1 MEEVSR
7 RALRHLL
14 LRRRNERIAA
24 DPRAAVAVRLLRM
37 HPDTWDDL
45 RLDPDPLEA
54 DTVDFEGRT
63 FCGVPVVGD
72 LSLAAGVIEVDWPAA
87 VEVSDAG

>member
-24 DPRAAVAVRLLRM
+24 DPQTAVA
-37 HPDTWDDL
+37 
-45 RLDPDPLEA
+45 EI
-54 DTVDFEGRT
+54 GRAH
-63 FCGVPVVGD
+63 V
-72 LSLAAGVIEVDWPAA
+72 
-87 VEVSDAG
+87 

>member
-24 DPRAAVAVRLLRM
+24 DPQAAVAVRLLRM

-45 RLDPDPLEA
+45 RLDPDPSER
-54 DTVDFEGRT
+54 DTIDFEGRT
-63 FCGVPVVGD
+63 FCGVPVAED
-72 LSLAAGVIEVDWPAA
+72 LSLAAGVVEVDWQA